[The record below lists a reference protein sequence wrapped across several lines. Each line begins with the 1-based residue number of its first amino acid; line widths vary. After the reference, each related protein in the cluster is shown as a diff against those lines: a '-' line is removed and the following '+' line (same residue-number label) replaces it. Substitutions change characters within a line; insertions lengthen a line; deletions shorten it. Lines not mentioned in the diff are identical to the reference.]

1 MVTSAPSK
9 TLGVR
14 YHSQSSS
21 RRANNFLFLIFFFNS
36 CDEFRRKGGFYRN
49 LYLN

>member
-21 RRANNFLFLIFFFNS
+21 RRANNFLFLIFFLTRATNFA
-36 CDEFRRKGGFYRN
+36 EKEGFIVIYI
-49 LYLN
+49 